1 MGRANPPPTAG
12 SGSRPCA
19 PEPNL
24 RLSVDA
30 DPRVTRTGTQLSS
43 DSTDAAQLGRVVGHF
58 GLAVEVLVA
67 DGERRRIRVARG
79 APSLVVGDRVRVSS
93 AGPVLL
99 PRDTVLQRR
108 DARGR
113 SRVIAANLNVLGISI
128 AAQPA
133 APAGYVDCAIVAAR
147 AAGIDPVLVVN
158 KCDQLDSREL
168 FARIRDEYA
177 AAGIRVFAVSALDGR
192 GLDELRTFLAVAGSG
207 GERRGAFIGTSGVGK
222 SSLLNALV
230 PGLDLAV
237 GEVNRFTR
245 QGRHVTT
252 RSSLH
257 ALSDGG
263 ELIDTPGFRDFLPV
277 ALPPAELARHFA
289 GFEPC
294 LAQGCRFRN
303 CLHRDEPDCRVAAEV
318 ASGRIAS
325 ARHRAYLR
333 ILGDLERVERSSRRG
348 GR

>member
-1 MGRANPPPTAG
+1 MPSLAACQDFR
-12 SGSRPCA
+12 RCA
-19 PEPNL
+19 AASSL
-24 RLSVDA
+24 RLAVDD
-30 DPRVTRTGTQLSS
+30 DPRVTRAGTERSS
-43 DSTDAAQLGRVVGHF
+43 DSTDAAQAGRVVAHY
-58 GLAVEVLVA
+58 GLAVEVLVE

-79 APSLVVGDRVRVSS
+79 APSLVVGDRVRVSP
-93 AGPVLL
+93 AGAALL

-133 APAGYVDCAIVAAR
+133 APTGYVDCAIVAAR
-147 AAGIDPVLVVN
+147 AAGIEPVLVVN
-158 KCDQLDSREL
+158 KCDQPDSREL

-177 AAGIRVFAVSALDGR
+177 AAGIPVFAVSALDGR
-192 GLDELRTFLAVAGSG
+192 GLDELRSFLAVRGTA

-237 GEVNRFTR
+237 AEVNRFTR

-257 ALSDGG
+257 ALRDGG

-277 ALPPAELARHFA
+277 ALPPAELAQHFA
-289 GFEPC
+289 GFELC

-303 CLHRDEPDCRVAAEV
+303 CLHRDEPDCRVTAAV